1 MKYNLIDENGRLGYK
16 EMSLDQIRVLAEANN
31 YTILYSD
38 SKPYSIGLGNMCGI
52 SKKIYSIV
60 PVVEDNDEQ
69 IKSPMPSIRV
79 FNDICAEL
87 SDLYAR
93 KNQDYGDSF
102 HKTFEEYGPMMA
114 AIRLEDK
121 LNRFKR
127 LIKSEAAVKDE
138 SVADTLKDLANYAIM
153 TLMELSRDEP
163 KDDESNKEEGA
174 PQQDPSIRY
183 NILDAI
189 SRKIVW
195 KRYTVDDIQYMAKC
209 RSWVLTYNADNEPVN
224 IYDGEYSAEK
234 LLYTVEVSTEDD

>member
-1 MKYNLIDENGRLGYK
+1 MKYNLIDENGRLEYK

-31 YTILYSD
+31 YIILYSD

-127 LIKSEAAVKDE
+127 LIKNETAVKDE
-138 SVADTLKDLANYAIM
+138 SIIDTLKDLANYAIM
-153 TLMELSRDEP
+153 TLMELSGDEP
-163 KDDESNKEEGA
+163 KGDESSKEEV
-174 PQQDPSIRY
+174 PQQDPSTRY

-189 SRKIVW
+189 SRKIIW
-195 KRYTVDDIQYMAKC
+195 KRYAMDDIQYMAKN
-209 RSWVLTYNADNEPVN
+209 RGWVVTYNANNEPVN
-224 IYDGEYSAEK
+224 IYDGAYCAENF
-234 LLYTVEVSTEDD
+234 LYTVEVSTEDD